1 MPNLFRRS
9 RGVGDVNPK
18 SVTWNFEQLSS
29 RRRLLFSQPL
39 PDDHITTLSILAV
52 ELQLEFSHRI
62 VLIQISPGLDSSG
75 LPFQPASQSCHHDIG
90 ETPLFQKAQQGLIK
104 EPRIRAPSPN
114 SLTLRQKRQRFFQK
128 LHHPARRAAVPTA
141 QPAMQNEVRFR
152 QNRQQGMMRGASVF
166 ARVRSFQRS
175 LLSSVAFKYGGIQVQ
190 AVAPFPLGQSPHL
203 PRPQRRVESVIL
215 SLPKTLEPVADGIV
229 GREPSNPQH
238 LLQGLIGAQQSRVRK
253 TSSPRQHRQQ
263 KRRER
268 LH

>member
-39 PDDHITTLSILAV
+39 PDDHKTTLSIPAV

-62 VLIQISPGLDSSG
+62 VLIQISPGLDLSG
-75 LPFQPASQSCHHDIG
+75 LPFQPASQSCHHDVG
-90 ETPLFQKAQQGLIK
+90 QTPLFQKAQQGLIK
-104 EPRIRAPSPN
+104 EPRIRAHSPN

-166 ARVRSFQRS
+166 ARIRSLQRS
-175 LLSSVAFKYGGIQVQ
+175 LLSSVAFKHGGIQVQ

-203 PRPQRRVESVIL
+203 PRPRRVESVIL
-215 SLPKTLEPVADGIV
+215 VGAETGAVAPKC
-229 GREPSNPQH
+229 
-238 LLQGLIGAQQSRVRK
+238 LQSSVP
-253 TSSPRQHRQQ
+253 SPRHITRSV
-263 KRRER
+263 RISRTTR
-268 LH
+268 SCTLHDKSYGAYRVAAVAPEDG